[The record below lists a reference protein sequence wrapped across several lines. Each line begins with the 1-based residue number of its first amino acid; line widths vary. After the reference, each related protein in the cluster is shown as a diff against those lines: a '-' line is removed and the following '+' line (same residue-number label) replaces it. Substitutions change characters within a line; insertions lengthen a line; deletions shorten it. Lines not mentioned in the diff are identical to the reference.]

1 MIIFFDWDNKGGSG
15 PQDGEADHV
24 GIVECVRDG
33 AVYTIEGN
41 SNDFCCRNS
50 YAVGSRQILG
60 YGIIE
65 P

>member
-1 MIIFFDWDNKGGSG
+1 MIIFFDWNNKGGSG

-41 SNDFCCRNS
+41 SN
-50 YAVGSRQILG
+50 
-60 YGIIE
+60 
-65 P
+65 